1 MGQPGGSEGRELF
14 LVWLPPCSAG
24 GPAASCTGPRV
35 WALVPGY
42 RRAQAGYSPE
52 GVAGPLASS
61 SDALLIPSPLQA
73 HDSDVNVIS
82 WNRLVSYMVASG
94 ADDGTLRIW
103 DLRSFSQDSHV
114 SHFAFHKG
122 SVTSVEWCPYEG
134 SMLASAGDD
143 NQLAVSGKA
152 GEGSGGMGGG
162 EGGRTRG
169 RCWHQRGMTTSWR

>member
-1 MGQPGGSEGRELF
+1 MSMSLAGIG
-14 LVWLPPCSAG
+14 WSAIG
-24 GPAASCTGPRV
+24 WPAAPTTPS
-35 WALVPGY
+35 
-42 RRAQAGYSPE
+42 SP
-52 GVAGPLASS
+52 P
-61 SDALLIPSPLQA
+61 PPLQA

-143 NQLAVSGKA
+143 NQLAVSGRERK
-152 GEGSGGMGGG
+152 GE
-162 EGGRTRG
+162 R
-169 RCWHQRGMTTSWR
+169 TTSWRSVVGEQGEGGC